1 MTYRVEVTIIS
12 GIDNY
17 ISHEKRVRVR
27 NIVLSS
33 GGRGMTYKIIGDS
46 CLDLTNELKRD
57 PHFQMI
63 PLTLMLGDQTFI
75 DDDTFEQKEFIR
87 LVKESED
94 YPKTACPSPEMF
106 KEAYRCEE
114 ENIFVVTLSGP
125 LSGSY
130 NSAVLAKSLYE
141 EEYGYKN
148 ICVINSESASSGE
161 LNIALHIRDLCE
173 QGLDFAE
180 IVKRANEYRD
190 QMNTYFVL
198 ETLDTLKKNGRLTG
212 LSAFIATAL
221 NIKPVMGAEKGE
233 IIKLDQAR
241 GINKALQKMTEIVVK
256 ENENT
261 EEKRLIISH
270 VNAPERAE
278 YVKELLCSKA
288 KFREVVITDTAGVAT
303 VYANDG
309 GIIVAL

>member
-1 MTYRVEVTIIS
+1 
-12 GIDNY
+12 
-17 ISHEKRVRVR
+17 
-27 NIVLSS
+27 
-33 GGRGMTYKIIGDS
+33 MTYKIIGDS
-46 CLDLTNELKRD
+46 CLDLTEELKQD

-63 PLTLMLGDQTFI
+63 PLTLLLEDKVIVDDETFDQ
-75 DDDTFEQKEFIR
+75 KAFIR
-87 LVKESED
+87 MVKESES

-106 KEAYRCEE
+106 KEAYHCEA
-114 ENIFVVTLSGP
+114 ENIFVITLSGQ

-141 EEYGYKN
+141 EEYGHKN

-161 LNIALHIRDLCE
+161 LNIALYIRDLCE
-173 QGLDFAE
+173 QGCSFE
-180 IVKRANEYRD
+180 EVEKKVSEYRD
-190 QMNTYFVL
+190 NMNTYFVL

-241 GINKALQKMTEIVVK
+241 GINKALQKMAEYIVK
-256 ENENT
+256 EGGNT
-261 EEKRLIISH
+261 EEKRLVIAH

-288 KFREVVITDTAGVAT
+288 KFKDVVITDTAGVAT